1 MPGDRAFANLGAS
14 PELLTAG
21 FLSKNYYTEEL
32 TGKTSRLAH
41 LVGGWGWQG
50 GAGIQLIDT
59 KRPIR

>member
-41 LVGGWGWQG
+41 LVGGWGWLG
-50 GAGIQLIDT
+50 GAGIQLMDT
-59 KRPIR
+59 